1 MRTLSLTSPV
11 LLLAFV
17 LLEAPLAFAQAGAD
31 APSTPPSGDAAP
43 NAEEGNPPP
52 SDAEGEEPAEP
63 TPPDATD
70 SSESAPPVDAPADNG
85 SEEAAAGEEAPDRAA
100 PQGKGVI
107 WGKVVDSGSGE
118 PLIEAQV
125 KVEGRKAYV
134 LTDYDGYFRL
144 ELPPGAYTLRFFYEL
159 HDPLRLEGVRVTE
172 GKLERVDAQIV
183 PSSDAVDEVVVEER
197 AERATLEGQI
207 LARQQSATV
216 QDGVGRAEIKKT
228 TDSTA
233 AEAAQRVV
241 GATIVDGQFV
251 YVRGLG
257 ERYTNS
263 LLNGIPLPSTD
274 PNRAAVPLDLFPTQ
288 VIDSI
293 NIAKTFTPDMPADFA
308 GGSVQ
313 IQTRGIPQKF
323 LFAVS
328 LKGGFNDQTTF
339 QKRLDHRGGS
349 LDFLGIDDGTR
360 RMPDSVP
367 TDYPAQVGN
376 QKPDGSLVTPEEITR
391 IGRDVNSYMSATEST
406 SPPNYGFSAVVGNGF
421 ELDATT
427 GRRWGY
433 LASISYD
440 RSYTRI
446 PDGIQREFSNNI
458 QPDGSFLREM
468 DYEFQAGKDEVRWGL
483 YGGLMYDATR
493 RDKFRLSLLH
503 SQDGEDATV
512 AYEGF
517 DNSRQTNVNN
527 TRLAFVSRGMTLAQF
542 QGEHELEQLSRAVLD
557 YNLFIANANRYEPDT
572 RDTVYNYFEGING
585 YGYGDGPQAGRH
597 FWSDQ
602 DEQSY
607 GGGVN
612 YTQPLNAQD
621 AKFKIGGLAS
631 LKHREFEARRLSF
644 VPNADAGFLLCESGS
659 SFPQDCPDDH
669 FLAKNIGSRA
679 EGSLLE
685 LQENTRN
692 TDAYES
698 QLNVYAGYMMVDT
711 KAGPRTR
718 IIFGPRVEV
727 TNQSVT
733 PVEQLGV
740 KPDMEPSEL
749 DDVSLLPGAAVVFD
763 VTENSKLRVSASR
776 TLARPQVRELA
787 PFSYSDYFGG
797 REVTGNPDLE
807 MTKILNGD
815 VRFEYFPSLRE
826 VLAVSLFGKHFKDPI
841 EPVLKP
847 AGNSPELRP
856 ENAEGA
862 VLFGVELEARKNLGF
877 LSGALHPFSFV
888 SNLTLSRSRIDVD
901 DKSTVEGVT
910 YLTNPSRP
918 MANQSPAVFNA
929 ALDWD
934 FETGTKGRLLYNVS
948 ARRLVEVGTQGLPDA
963 YEQAR
968 HALDFT
974 LGQKVA
980 KQWEIK
986 FSAENIL
993 NSPVVITQGED
1004 EADDESNVQLKY
1016 TTGRIFGITAEYE
1029 M

>member
-1 MRTLSLTSPV
+1 MRTLTQTSPV
-11 LLLAFV
+11 ILLAAA
-17 LLEAPLAFAQAGAD
+17 LLQAPLALAQTGAA
-31 APSTPPSGDAAP
+31 APAAPPSGDAAP
-43 NAEEGNPPP
+43 DAGTPP
-52 SDAEGEEPAEP
+52 SGSDENSGSEDEKPAEP
-63 TPPDATD
+63 APPDEPARDED
-70 SSESAPPVDAPADNG
+70 SAQAGGGENDG
-85 SEEAAAGEEAPDRAA
+85 SSGEEAPDRPA
-100 PQGKGVI
+100 PAGKGVI
-107 WGKVVDSGSGE
+107 WGKVVDSASGE

-144 ELPPGAYTLRFFYEL
+144 ELPPGTYTLRIFYEL
-159 HDPLRLEGVRVTE
+159 HDPMRVEGVRVTE
-172 GKLERVDAQIV
+172 GKLERVEAQIV

-323 LFAVS
+323 LFAAS
-328 LKGGFNDQTTF
+328 MKGAFNDQTTF
-339 QKRLDHRGGS
+339 RKRLDHRGGS

-367 TDYPAQVGN
+367 TEYPAQVGN
-376 QKPDGSLVTPEEITR
+376 QKPDGSMVTAEEITR

-406 SPPNYGFSAVVGNGF
+406 SPPNYGFSVVVGNGYQ
-421 ELDATT
+421 LDPGT

-433 LASISYD
+433 LASVNYD

-458 QPDGSFLREM
+458 QPDGSFLREI
-468 DYEFQAGKDEVRWGL
+468 DYKFQAGKEEVRWGL
-483 YGGLMYDATR
+483 YGALMYDATR
-493 RDKFRLSLLH
+493 ADHFRLALLH

-527 TRLAFVSRGMTLAQF
+527 TRLAFVSRGMTLVQF
-542 QGEHELEQLSRAVLD
+542 QGEHEIAEMNRAVLD
-557 YNLFIANANRYEPDT
+557 YNVFVANAKRNEPDT
-572 RDTVYNYFEGING
+572 RDTVYNYFEGVNA
-585 YGYGDGPQAGRH
+585 YAYGDGPQAGRH
-597 FWSDQ
+597 FWSNQ

-607 GGGVN
+607 GGGIN
-612 YTQPLNAQD
+612 FTQPLNAAD
-621 AKFKIGGLAS
+621 AKFKAGGLVS

-644 VPNADAGFLLCESGS
+644 VPNADAGFLICETEGS
-659 SFPQDCPDDH
+659 TFSSDCPDDH

-679 EGSLLE
+679 GGNLLE

-698 QLNVYAGYMMVDT
+698 QLNVYSGYMMVDT
-711 KAGPRTR
+711 KAGKNTR
-718 IIFGPRVEV
+718 LIFGPRVEV

-740 KPDMEPSEL
+740 KPDMDPSTL
-749 DDVSLLPGAAVVFD
+749 NDVSVLPGAAVVFD
-763 VTENSKLRVSASR
+763 VSESSKLRLSASR

-807 MTKILNGD
+807 MTKIVNGD
-815 VRFEYFPSLRE
+815 LRYEYFPSLRE
-826 VLAVSLFGKHFKDPI
+826 VLAVSVFGKIFKDPI

-856 ENAEGA
+856 ENANGA
-862 VLFGVELEARKNLGF
+862 VLVGVELEARKNLGF
-877 LSGALHPFSFV
+877 LNGSLHPFSLV
-888 SNLTLSRSRIDVD
+888 SNLTLSKSRIDID

-918 MANQSPAVFNA
+918 MANQSPVVFNA
-929 ALDWD
+929 ALDWE

-974 LGQKVA
+974 LGQQVNKN
-980 KQWEIK
+980 WEVK
-986 FSAENIL
+986 LSAENIL
-993 NSPVVITQGED
+993 NSPVVVTQGEHE
-1004 EADDESNVQLKY
+1004 EADESNVQLKY
-1016 TTGRIFGITAEYE
+1016 TTGRVFAITAEYE